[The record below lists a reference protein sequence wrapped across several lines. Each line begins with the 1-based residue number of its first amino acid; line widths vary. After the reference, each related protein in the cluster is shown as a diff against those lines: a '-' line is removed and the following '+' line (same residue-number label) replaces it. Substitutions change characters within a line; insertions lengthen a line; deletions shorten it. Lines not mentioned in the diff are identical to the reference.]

1 MLYTLRGRQMTANQ
15 YRIMMILIGLIA
27 LVILG
32 VILYTVVAAKPRNYV
47 ITGGSVS
54 SAGVGPVDE
63 VSTYNRDMRVVKD
76 PLYPP
81 LNRDESR
88 NFNNMTRE
96 VEKRNMYVP
105 TSGSSDSYRLVGYL
119 TNHDA
124 ERDAGGNNWKLFARM
139 KNRHEAEFYIIPAN
153 NNYDIK
159 IPLSN
164 DMIVGDKLR
173 DLYTIPGEMR
183 YNSPMLNK
191 TPYTFTELK
200 STDFNGGGYY

>member
-1 MLYTLRGRQMTANQ
+1 MTANQ
-15 YRIMMILIGLIA
+15 YRFMMIFIGLIA

-32 VILYTVVAAKPRNYV
+32 VILYMVIAAKPRNYV
-47 ITGGSVS
+47 ISS
-54 SAGVGPVDE
+54 SAATTLPSQAVE
-63 VSTYNRDMRVVKD
+63 SSTSTHNRDMRVVRD

-96 VEKRNMYVP
+96 VEARNMYVP
-105 TSGSSDSYRLVGYL
+105 TTGSSDSYRLVGYL

-124 ERDAGGNNWKLFARM
+124 DRDAGGNNWKLFARM

-159 IPLSN
+159 IPLNN
-164 DMIVGDKLR
+164 DIIVGDKLR

-191 TPYTFTELK
+191 SPYTFTELK

>member
-1 MLYTLRGRQMTANQ
+1 MTANQ

-27 LVILG
+27 LIILG
-32 VILYTVVAAKPRNYV
+32 VILYMVVAAKPRSYV
-47 ITGGSVS
+47 IS
-54 SAGVGPVDE
+54 SASSPVE
-63 VSTYNRDMRVVKD
+63 SSSSVPTSTYNRDMRVVKD

-96 VEKRNMYVP
+96 VEARNMYVP
-105 TSGSSDSYRLVGYL
+105 TSGSSDSYRMVGYL

-139 KNRHEAEFYIIPAN
+139 KNRHEAEFYMIPAN

-159 IPLSN
+159 IPVTN
-164 DMIVGDKLR
+164 DMVVGDRLR

-191 TPYTFTELK
+191 SPYTFTELK